1 MADDQIV
8 IKKITIV
15 QGGGHGGA
23 WKVAAADFFTAMMAF
38 FLVMWLLGQDSE
50 TKADV
55 ASYFSGPS
63 MLESQFTSYG
73 ARLTLEKLFLDLVN
87 EPLSTLQDIL
97 QPPDFTPD
105 VLAMGHKGVVM
116 HHVAENL
123 GEIAEN
129 VNVTSDSVL
138 FEVKDYFLFQL
149 GTSNFSG
156 QFSQV
161 MKQIASVTEGLKD
174 SEVVIESEIFSQQV
188 EGSDPK
194 RAKLVAIRRAKL
206 LKKFVDG
213 TFENDSNTVKG
224 KVIVKEAA
232 ELPPSGKPPGLIRFV
247 LKQKSIKSDGTKP
260 RKIEEIFGERKVDED
275 IYKDFV
281 NRISERKKKELLEE
295 SLGKE

>member
-1 MADDQIV
+1 
-8 IKKITIV
+8 
-15 QGGGHGGA
+15 
-23 WKVAAADFFTAMMAF
+23 
-38 FLVMWLLGQDSE
+38 
-50 TKADV
+50 
-55 ASYFSGPS
+55 
-63 MLESQFTSYG
+63 
-73 ARLTLEKLFLDLVN
+73 
-87 EPLSTLQDIL
+87 
-97 QPPDFTPD
+97 
-105 VLAMGHKGVVM
+105 
-116 HHVAENL
+116 
-123 GEIAEN
+123 
-129 VNVTSDSVL
+129 
-138 FEVKDYFLFQL
+138 
-149 GTSNFSG
+149 
-156 QFSQV
+156 

-206 LKKFVDG
+206 LKKFVEG

-295 SLGKE
+295 GLGKE